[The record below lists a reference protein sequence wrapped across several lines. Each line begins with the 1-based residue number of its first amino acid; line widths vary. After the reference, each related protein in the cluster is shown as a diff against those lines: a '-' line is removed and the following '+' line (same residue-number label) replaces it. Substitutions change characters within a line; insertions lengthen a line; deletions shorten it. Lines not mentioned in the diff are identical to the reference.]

1 MEKARNFS
9 TTILCKQP
17 TIPLYLQFEIH
28 GGFLAFIFYCKD
40 LTIYVTIVHCFGED

>member
-1 MEKARNFS
+1 MEKAGNFS

-40 LTIYVTIVHCFGED
+40 LIIYVITINYFGED